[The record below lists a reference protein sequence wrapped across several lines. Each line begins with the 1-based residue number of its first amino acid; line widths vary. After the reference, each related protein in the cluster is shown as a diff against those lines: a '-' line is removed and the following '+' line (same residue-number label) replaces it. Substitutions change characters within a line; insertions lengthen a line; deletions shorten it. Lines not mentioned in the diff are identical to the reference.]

1 MIGTLVLTLALGAP
15 SQDPAPRTI
24 GNIDEV
30 LALEPGPERSHAL
43 TELLPLVGAERLQ
56 PLLVAAFEEFMHH
69 NRAYRLE
76 LSRPLAEAMH
86 SRAEA
91 TWSAM
96 SLALVSTRDGDSTRA
111 REVLRQQLARTPE
124 GVETYELRERLGLA
138 ILGAGEERL
147 ARAPLGS
154 AFARGSSN
162 AGVVLGRLALSHG
175 RLERARA
182 LFRSL
187 LDEEPP
193 QSWALR
199 GWGLSMLAPHN
210 PRNPRSS
217 RP

>member
-1 MIGTLVLTLALGAP
+1 MIGTLVLTLGLFGLP
-15 SQDPAPRTI
+15 QDGPTAAE
-24 GNIDEV
+24 EV
-30 LALEPGPERSHAL
+30 LALEPGPERSRAL
-43 TELLPLVGAERLQ
+43 VQLLGSVEPEGLQ
-56 PLLVAAFEEFMHH
+56 PVLVAAFDEFMHH

-76 LSRPLAEAMH
+76 LSIPLAEAMH
-86 SRAEA
+86 GRAGA

-96 SLALVSTRDGDSTRA
+96 SLALVSTRYGDSARA
-111 REVLRQQLARTPE
+111 RVVLRQQLDRTPE
-124 GVETYELRERLGLA
+124 GVEAYELRERLGLA

-154 AFARGSSN
+154 AFARGSAN

-175 RLERARA
+175 RQERARA

-187 LDEEPP
+187 LDEDPP

-199 GWGLSMLAPHN
+199 GWGLSMLAP
-210 PRNPRSS
+210 RNPRSS